1 MDEKRTDKRLINMI
15 HRIFNLKKIAPKAF
29 DAILPVNEIHYADDI
44 VNAMTEVE
52 LALHGITD
60 SKVIGEKVMK
70 TICDFYQAQYVG
82 IMELDIDMDAW
93 FPSWCIDSDGI
104 SVSYMLTQ
112 PDYVLRIPTWYEA
125 YQKNDVIVLE
135 NISGMKNLPSEEMTF
150 YNALQAEAFL
160 GCPFYKRSK
169 GFVVVMNPKRHLEQT
184 ALLRLL
190 TYVLMMELNEHKMMK
205 SLAAKAKAYDIFDSN
220 EVRIDLFNGL
230 KVKTISGLATT
241 EDFSRDVVELLLWM
255 AMNPTKVYYAAELE
269 EKIWDEYGN
278 GDGQKVRRAVA
289 KLRNHPINLSGY
301 PLMVNLPNGYG
312 FNPELKITSDVY
324 EFEKMKKMLDQ
335 ITDPG
340 IERKMLED
348 MAFLYKGRIQQ
359 QYRDL
364 PWLDMM
370 RHHCEADYLK
380 VINKL
385 LDVYYH
391 ECSFDQL
398 QRWANHSME
407 LIPNNTIAYYWKILA
422 YKKVGMMEYAVKLQE
437 TAEKCLEKDVYRGLE
452 ERLSGQ

>member
-1 MDEKRTDKRLINMI
+1 MDVKRTDKRLINTI
-15 HRIFNLKKIAPKAF
+15 HRIFNLIKIAPKAF

-93 FPSWCIDSDGI
+93 FPSWCIDSDGT

-184 ALLRLL
+184 AFLRLL

-230 KVKTISGLATT
+230 KVKTISGMATT

-269 EKIWDEYGN
+269 EKIWDEYGS

-335 ITDPG
+335 IT
-340 IERKMLED
+340 R
-348 MAFLYKGRIQQ
+348 
-359 QYRDL
+359 
-364 PWLDMM
+364 
-370 RHHCEADYLK
+370 C
-380 VINKL
+380 L
-385 LDVYYH
+385 L
-391 ECSFDQL
+391 S
-398 QRWANHSME
+398 
-407 LIPNNTIAYYWKILA
+407 
-422 YKKVGMMEYAVKLQE
+422 
-437 TAEKCLEKDVYRGLE
+437 
-452 ERLSGQ
+452 